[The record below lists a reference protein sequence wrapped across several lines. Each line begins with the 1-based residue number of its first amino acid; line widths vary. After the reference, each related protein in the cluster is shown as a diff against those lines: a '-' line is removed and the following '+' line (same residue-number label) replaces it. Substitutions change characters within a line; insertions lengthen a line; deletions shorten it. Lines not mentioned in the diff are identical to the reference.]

1 MNELSAFDTRLAGL
15 IAALSPQSR
24 KAMAATIAKHLRKH
38 QQQRIKQQ
46 VTPEGQP
53 FTPRRPQ
60 PLRAKKG
67 RIKREMFAKLRTAKY
82 MKAKGTAD
90 DAVVEFTG
98 QVQRMAKVH
107 QYGLRDRPSV
117 RAKEMQYP
125 ARPLLG
131 LDAEDMKIVE
141 DELIKLLSN

>member
-1 MNELSAFDTRLAGL
+1 MSELSAFDTRLAGL

-24 KAMAATIAKHLRKH
+24 KAMAATIAKRLRKH

-67 RIKREMFAKLRTAKY
+67 RIKREMFAKLRTARY

-131 LDAEDMKIVE
+131 LDAEDMKIIE
-141 DELIKLLSN
+141 NELVLLLSY